1 MTPVASFPLRWHLLD
16 EFSALTERTAA
27 VVDSGPVVQ
36 PSPDGVGPGRGEDA
50 PRPVRSVSAVSS
62 SAAATAIEA
71 GTASP
76 QPASPASSASP
87 GTTARGT
94 GGGRFTPDGSPLAH
108 VPGHSPDDASLPGV
122 PAGGVQAPGK
132 GGTSPPEPT
141 QFAQNPTQGTKR

>member
-50 PRPVRSVSAVSS
+50 RPVRSVSAVSS
-62 SAAATAIEA
+62 SAATTSSAR

-76 QPASPASSASP
+76 QAHCVPDASASP
-87 GTTARGT
+87 GTTAQGT
-94 GGGRFTPDGSPLAH
+94 GGRNTPDGSPLAH
-108 VPGHSPDDASLPGV
+108 VPGHPPDDASLPGV
-122 PAGGVQAPGK
+122 PSGGVQAPGK